1 MAPLLI
7 LVFRVQPLVAVG
19 TSLAYM
25 AVTKLIGT
33 REHHRLGNVD
43 YRLATLLAV
52 GSIPGA
58 LIGMLLLFLFEDRF
72 GFSGESLVTRSLA
85 VVLVLVGLS
94 LLFVKK
100 MQGRTTIL
108 PSINTSLVP
117 PLGAIMGFLVAV
129 TSVGSGSLFLALTVT
144 LYSMPIRRV
153 VGTVVFHGFL
163 LVAVAGLGHAWAGN
177 VDLGILATLLVGSIP
192 GVIIG
197 SRLTS
202 SISERKLKT
211 AVAVL
216 ILGSGVRLMF

>member
-1 MAPLLI
+1 
-7 LVFRVQPLVAVG
+7 
-19 TSLAYM
+19 
-25 AVTKLIGT
+25 
-33 REHHRLGNVD
+33 
-43 YRLATLLAV
+43 
-52 GSIPGA
+52 
-58 LIGMLLLFLFEDRF
+58 
-72 GFSGESLVTRSLA
+72 
-85 VVLVLVGLS
+85 
-94 LLFVKK
+94 
-100 MQGRTTIL
+100 
-108 PSINTSLVP
+108 
-117 PLGAIMGFLVAV
+117 MGFLVAV

>member
-19 TSLAYM
+19 TGLAYM
-25 AVTKLIGT
+25 AITKLIGT
-33 REHHRLGNVD
+33 WEHHRLGNVD

-58 LIGMLLLFLFEDRF
+58 LVGILLLFLFDDRF
-72 GFSGESLVTRSLA
+72 GFSSDSLVTRSLA

-100 MQGRTTIL
+100 MQGRRTMFS
-108 PSINTSLVP
+108 SINSSFVP
-117 PLGAIMGFLVAV
+117 PLGAVMGFLVAV
-129 TSVGSGSLFLALTVT
+129 TSVGSGSLFLALTII
-144 LYSMPIRRV
+144 LYSIPLRRM
-153 VGTVVFHGFL
+153 VGTVVFHGFV
-163 LVAVAGLGHAWAGN
+163 LVSVAGLGHAWAGN
-177 VDLGILATLLVGSIP
+177 VDLSLLANLLLGSVP

-202 SISERKLKT
+202 SIGEKRLKT
-211 AVAVL
+211 AVGIV
-216 ILGSGVRLMF
+216 ILGLGVRLMI